1 MRQQILEVLISSS
14 VLILALALLRI
25 LLRGKISPR
34 LQFGLWLL
42 VAVRLLVP
50 VSLGQSPASVMNY
63 VPERQMSEILGGPHF
78 QKLVPVER
86 GPLHRHGKPLAGEIA
101 LHQRERLKVD
111 DGIIFSV
118 QDMDMRRIV
127 LFAKQVHFDR
137 KAIEPSDKQD
147 ITIP

>member
-1 MRQQILEVLISSS
+1 
-14 VLILALALLRI
+14 
-25 LLRGKISPR
+25 
-34 LQFGLWLL
+34 
-42 VAVRLLVP
+42 
-50 VSLGQSPASVMNY
+50 
-63 VPERQMSEILGGPHF
+63 MSEILRGPHF

-86 GPLHRHGKPLAGEIA
+86 GLLHGHGKALAGEIA

-137 KAIEPSDKQD
+137 KAIEPSDKQN

>member
-1 MRQQILEVLISSS
+1 
-14 VLILALALLRI
+14 
-25 LLRGKISPR
+25 
-34 LQFGLWLL
+34 
-42 VAVRLLVP
+42 
-50 VSLGQSPASVMNY
+50 
-63 VPERQMSEILGGPHF
+63 MSEILRGPHF

-86 GPLHRHGKPLAGEIA
+86 GPLHRHGKPLAGKIA

-137 KAIEPSDKQD
+137 
-147 ITIP
+147 

>member
-1 MRQQILEVLISSS
+1 
-14 VLILALALLRI
+14 
-25 LLRGKISPR
+25 
-34 LQFGLWLL
+34 
-42 VAVRLLVP
+42 
-50 VSLGQSPASVMNY
+50 
-63 VPERQMSEILGGPHF
+63 MSEILGGPHF

-137 KAIEPSDKQD
+137 
-147 ITIP
+147 

>member
-1 MRQQILEVLISSS
+1 
-14 VLILALALLRI
+14 
-25 LLRGKISPR
+25 
-34 LQFGLWLL
+34 
-42 VAVRLLVP
+42 
-50 VSLGQSPASVMNY
+50 
-63 VPERQMSEILGGPHF
+63 MSEILGGPHF

-86 GPLHRHGKPLAGEIA
+86 GPLHRHGKALTGEIA

-137 KAIEPSDKQD
+137 KAIEPSDKQN